1 MASGSEEGGPPRPD
15 MEDAPSSFKSGV
27 WDHFGFRV
35 TYDDAGKKNVDR
47 TGTLCKHCKMYVPYA
62 DGNTSNMA
70 SHVRRYH
77 PSLVVEGR
85 RGAPAKKPFTISAA
99 FKQPLAADT
108 AKAKSISKAIGL
120 FIAKDMQ
127 PYSVME
133 GEGFR
138 NMLKVLEPRYV
149 MPTRR
154 YFGTN
159 VIPHLYEETRQD
171 IVKELSEACQVALT
185 TDGWTSRSTESYL
198 TVTAHHIT
206 PQWELRSC
214 VLQTRPIY
222 ESHTSEFLSQ
232 KLREV
237 VEEWALERGSGS
249 IPVTTDNAKNIVNAV
264 GLTEGLGPQIS
275 CFAHTVNLA
284 AKSAISNAQIARL
297 LARVRKVVTF
307 FHRSTTAA
315 FVLKTKQDLLT
326 LPDHKLIHDVQTR
339 WNSTYDMLERYVEQQ
354 AAIYSAVTDKDM
366 KKKTK
371 DIILL
376 NDGETK
382 LAEGLIEVL
391 KPLKN
396 VTTLMSTETSPSVSM
411 IMPLQSMVL
420 KAMAQSADDSSAIKD
435 AKAAISKDLQ
445 SRYSD
450 PSLQDY
456 LHRATALD
464 PRFKS
469 LPHLDEACVDKI
481 WGDLTI
487 EVVNLEKQAQQG
499 IEAQAS
505 TSSSGAESGPPET
518 SPPSKKS
525 AMATVFADF
534 FTTEATASAKPLS
547 DVIKEEVTSYKQA
560 GCISVDE
567 DPLAWWKSN
576 AHKYPHV
583 AKLAQRDLAV
593 PGTSVPSERVF
604 STAGDIV
611 TASRSR
617 LLPENVDKLIFLQK
631 NLRIK

>member
-1 MASGSEEGGPPRPD
+1 MASGSGVGRLPRPE
-15 MEDAPSSFKSGV
+15 MKDAPALFKSGV
-27 WDHFGFRV
+27 WDHFGFPV
-35 TYDDAGKKNVDR
+35 TYDDTGNKNVDR
-47 TGTLCKHCKMYVPYA
+47 TVTICKHCKTRIAYA
-62 DGNTSNMA
+62 SGNTSNMTG
-70 SHVRRYH
+70 HLRRHH
-77 PSLVVEGR
+77 PSVSVKGR
-85 RGAPAKKPFTISAA
+85 RGEPAKKPFTISAA
-99 FKQPLAADT
+99 FKQPLAEDT
-108 AKAKSISKAIGL
+108 AKAKSISKAIGI

-127 PYSVME
+127 PYSVVE

-138 NMLKVLEPRYV
+138 NMIKVLEPRYV
-149 MPTRR
+149 MPSRR

-159 VIPHLYEETRQD
+159 VIPNLYEETRVD
-171 IVKELSEACQVALT
+171 IVKELSEACQIALT

-198 TVTAHHIT
+198 TVTAHYIT

-222 ESHTSEFLSQ
+222 ESHTSEFLSE

-237 VEEWALERGSGS
+237 VEEWKLERDNGT

-284 AKSAISNAQIARL
+284 AKSAISTAQISRL
-297 LARVRKVVTF
+297 LAKVRKVVTF

-315 FVLKTKQDLLT
+315 FILKTKQDMLT
-326 LPDHKLIHDVQTR
+326 LPDHKLIHDVPTR

-354 AAIYSAVTDKDM
+354 AALYSAVTDKNM
-366 KKKTK
+366 KKKAK
-371 DIILL
+371 DISLL
-376 NDGETK
+376 TDSETK
-382 LAEGLIEVL
+382 LTEGLIDVL

-411 IMPLQSMVL
+411 IMPLQRMVL
-420 KAMAQSADDSSAIKD
+420 KAMAPSADDSSTIKD
-435 AKAAISKDLQ
+435 AKAAITKDLQ

-450 PSLQDY
+450 HSIQDY

-469 LPHLDEACVDKI
+469 LPYLDEACVQKI
-481 WGDLTI
+481 WDDLTLEI
-487 EVVNLEKQAQQG
+487 VNLEEQAQQHC
-499 IEAQAS
+499 EAQAA
-505 TSSSGAESGPPET
+505 SSYSAAESEPSET
-518 SPPSKKS
+518 SPPPKKS

-534 FTTEATASAKPLS
+534 FTTEARSTKPLPET
-547 DVIKEEVTSYKQA
+547 IREEVTSYKKTS
-560 GCISVDE
+560 CISVDE
-567 DPLAWWKSN
+567 DPLVWWKTN

-617 LLPENVDKLIFLQK
+617 LLPENVDKLIFMQK
-631 NLRIK
+631 NMRIK